1 MRDPFLHNIEAH
13 AIQLQRQ
20 AHSSHLS
27 GDPSSHSLQTTGQ
40 ENGSSTILRQS
51 GVHQSLKM
59 SLQAV
64 LVKIKQTEES
74 LRRVNKKPTFSLFG
88 ARNAAN
94 EERDDER
101 VRAQMMLDVE
111 ALGDGA
117 RAVGFGLAEVVGE
130 SQAYQELKR
139 VAALG
144 EIDPA
149 TPA

>member
-1 MRDPFLHNIEAH
+1 M
-13 AIQLQRQ
+13 
-20 AHSSHLS
+20 
-27 GDPSSHSLQTTGQ
+27 
-40 ENGSSTILRQS
+40 
-51 GVHQSLKM
+51 
-59 SLQAV
+59 
-64 LVKIKQTEES
+64 
-74 LRRVNKKPTFSLFG
+74 NKKPTFSLFG

-144 EIDPA
+144 EVDPA